1 MNVESFELL
10 VYLSCSRRDEIV
22 MKMLHSVRCD
32 NLLIEVSYLHGIYFT
47 MLSGLACM
55 KS

>member
-10 VYLSCSRRDEIV
+10 VSLSRSRLDDIV
-22 MKMLHSVRCD
+22 MKTQYWIRCD
-32 NLLIEVSYLHGIYFT
+32 DLLIEVSYLKDIYFT
-47 MLSGLACM
+47 MLLGLACM